1 MAEQSKRKRIYMLD
15 ELRGFAI
22 LCMILHHTFLD
33 VGDVLGFGWGYK
45 VFDMLCTVQPLFW
58 AVFIIISGICSRLSR
73 NTIKRGFIVLGAGL
87 IITLF
92 TAVIMPLFGFEG
104 SEIYFGILHCL
115 GCSMIITG
123 ILMPLINKINYK
135 IGATVSL
142 VLFAFTYGIN
152 TRTMLFGLIKLP
164 DALYQYDFLAPIGIY
179 SNNFKSADYFSI
191 IPWLFVFLF
200 GAFIGELAKEEKFP
214 KGMYKQRSKFLCF
227 VGKNSLWVYILH
239 QPAIYL
245 IMLIIAFI
253 IA

>member
-1 MAEQSKRKRIYMLD
+1 MEEKSKRKRIYMLD

-33 VGDVLGFGWGYK
+33 VGDVLGFSWGYK
-45 VFDMLCTVQPLFW
+45 VFDALCIVQPLFW

-73 NTIKRGFIVLGAGL
+73 NTIKRGFIGLGAGL
-87 IITLF
+87 I
-92 TAVIMPLFGFEG
+92 
-104 SEIYFGILHCL
+104 
-115 GCSMIITG
+115 
-123 ILMPLINKINYK
+123 
-135 IGATVSL
+135 
-142 VLFAFTYGIN
+142 
-152 TRTMLFGLIKLP
+152 TMLFGLIKLP
-164 DALYQYDFLAPIGIY
+164 AALYQYDFLAPIGIY

-245 IMLIIAFI
+245 VMLIIAFI